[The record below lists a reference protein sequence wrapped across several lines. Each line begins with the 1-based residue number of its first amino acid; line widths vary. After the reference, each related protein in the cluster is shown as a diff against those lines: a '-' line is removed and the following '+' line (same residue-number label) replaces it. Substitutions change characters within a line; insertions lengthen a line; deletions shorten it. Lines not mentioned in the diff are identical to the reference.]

1 MGYGMSE
8 HLPTKEVL
16 RCSNLGN
23 KNPRFPGILD
33 PLTDSNRRPL
43 LTMDASP
50 CCYMHCEK
58 RLVAGFPCNPL
69 GFFPCSTLSSK
80 DSGLPREAAN
90 LSPEPNPNERLL
102 SQPWHKRAS
111 RANLLGRLS
120 SFDWWHIEA
129 RLSLRADSVASADL
143 RGSEGG

>member
-1 MGYGMSE
+1 LQQSGQQKSPISGD
-8 HLPTKEVL
+8 
-16 RCSNLGN
+16 
-23 KNPRFPGILD
+23 F
-33 PLTDSNRRPL
+33 RPSDGLEPSTL
-43 LTMDASP
+43 LTMEASP

-120 SFDWWHIEA
+120 SFD
-129 RLSLRADSVASADL
+129 
-143 RGSEGG
+143 